1 MSEKYLPL
9 FRKYR
14 PQSFKDVVG
23 QESLVKAL
31 SNAIELNRIANAYL
45 FAGPRG
51 TGKTSSA
58 RIFAKSLNCVN
69 GPTLEPC
76 QNCPSCLDITNA
88 SGLDVIEIDA
98 ATNRGID
105 DAKDLIAQTQ
115 YAPMNG
121 KYKIFIIDEVHML
134 SNEAFNALLKTF
146 EEPPAN
152 VIFILAT
159 TEPHKVI
166 ETIVS
171 RCQRFDLRR
180 ITTDDITKRLREISD
195 IENIKITDDALYTI
209 AKNVSGGLR
218 DSLALLDQVSI
229 LGAREEIT
237 KADIE
242 NLLGK
247 VTFDVSFDFLNKI
260 VAKNVEAVLSSLDEI
275 YNKGLEPKNFCENF
289 IEFLRNLI
297 FALKSTDDKHTL
309 KFTNFNQDDINKIK
323 SQNFDS
329 ARIFSYLEKVIE
341 YYKEIRFTTN
351 PYLWCELMVINLCK
365 DNTAPVSGTLYQQ
378 NITAAPSNV
387 IPNPDLSSAI
397 KKPTDLI
404 RKSSEQ
410 PTNIKNPGLANISN
424 YQSNLQPVNMPQ
436 TGQNTVPTSTQAP
449 NTNAYG
455 IVENA
460 TSFVREALSDVNIP
474 EEQVIKDSPDD
485 GGPENSREYKEAMY
499 ENTDTKAS
507 LVKQSTENPDS
518 ASINKNAETKSQ
530 NTEDISGD
538 ISTNTAHRE
547 TARVNTPAQAP
558 TAQIAKAPEQTQAPQ
573 PSGNASSANIIDPI
587 QAWAS
592 VLNSIQS
599 IPAKFFYSGVGKLV
613 SVENNKVT
621 LGFVNNNA
629 INQAKS
635 ESKFKHLTKAVTE
648 TLGPDFT
655 TEFILITN
663 DVKVLDAKLTAK
675 IQDNKPKPSYNQQ
688 PQSEPQDTY
697 SYNAFPEDNLLPHTA
712 NEQTPAYPKQTTP
725 EKIKAPAPE
734 NKNNTTNNNG
744 NKIAA
749 ASYGQKTK
757 EMLEAFNGRV
767 IE

>member
-1 MSEKYLPL
+1 MTEKYLPL

-51 TGKTSSA
+51 TGKTSCA
-58 RIFAKSLNCVN
+58 RIFAKSLNCIN

-76 QNCPSCLDITNA
+76 QKCPSCLDITNA

-105 DAKDLIAQTQ
+105 DAKELIAQTQ

-180 ITTDDITKRLREISD
+180 ITTDDIVKRLREISD
-195 IENIKITDDALYTI
+195 IEKIKITDDALHTI

-237 KADIE
+237 KEDIE
-242 NLLGK
+242 SLLGK
-247 VTFDVSFDFLNKI
+247 VTFDVAFDFLNKI
-260 VAKNVEAVLSSLDEI
+260 LSKNIENALSSLDKI

-297 FALKSTDDKHTL
+297 FTLKSSATDSIL
-309 KFTNFNQDDINKIK
+309 RFTNFNQGDIDKIK
-323 SQNFDS
+323 SANFNT
-329 ARIFSYLEKVIE
+329 AQIFRILEKVIE

-351 PYLWCELMVINLCK
+351 PYLWAELMVINLCK
-365 DNTAPVSGTLYQQ
+365 DEVFVAQNAEIAAAPAISAASFAINRTELSKQAETLKEQENNFNTGTSAQKPAITAESKPAFNTEPQNAGGSIVKETLKEVDIPENIPVKESADDEVQNLSEYKETLYQ
-378 NITAAPSNV
+378 NKPKEPENSFSVEVLDASLAAEENKTAKEPAYAAEP
-387 IPNPDLSSAI
+387 I
-397 KKPTDLI
+397 KMPEEEPVMPEVPTSI
-404 RKSSEQ
+404 
-410 PTNIKNPGLANISN
+410 
-424 YQSNLQPVNMPQ
+424 MPQ
-436 TGQNTVPTSTQAP
+436 TG
-449 NTNAYG
+449 
-455 IVENA
+455 
-460 TSFVREALSDVNIP
+460 D
-474 EEQVIKDSPDD
+474 
-485 GGPENSREYKEAMY
+485 
-499 ENTDTKAS
+499 
-507 LVKQSTENPDS
+507 
-518 ASINKNAETKSQ
+518 
-530 NTEDISGD
+530 
-538 ISTNTAHRE
+538 
-547 TARVNTPAQAP
+547 
-558 TAQIAKAPEQTQAPQ
+558 
-573 PSGNASSANIIDPI
+573 IDPI
-587 QAWAS
+587 AAWAN
-592 VLNSIQS
+592 VLNVIES

-613 SVENNKVT
+613 GIENKKIT
-621 LGFVNNNA
+621 LGFVNENA

-635 ESKFKHLTKAVTE
+635 ESKFKHLSKAVQN
-648 TLGPDFT
+648 TLGEDYST
-655 TEFILITN
+655 DFILITKDTKII
-663 DVKVLDAKLTAK
+663 DVKLTAK
-675 IQDNKPKPSYNQQ
+675 IQDKPKPSYAREQQ
-688 PQSEPQDTY
+688 NSSPDSFNGYQKSQ
-697 SYNAFPEDNLLPHTA
+697 NAASAQNEGSKNSLEDA
-712 NEQTPAYPKQTTP
+712 NTEFSTGVTP
-725 EKIKAPAPE
+725 EIASFTVIEDSASGEAPLMPE
-734 NKNNTTNNNG
+734 VPTEEKKDGLAKKNILAN
-744 NKIAA
+744 
-749 ASYGQKTK
+749 YGQKTK
-757 EMLEAFNGRV
+757 EMLEAFNGEV
-767 IE
+767 ID

>member
-51 TGKTSSA
+51 TGKTSCA

-76 QNCPSCLDITNA
+76 QKCPSCLDITNA

-105 DAKDLIAQTQ
+105 DAKELIAQTQ

-180 ITTDDITKRLREISD
+180 ITTEDITKRLREISD
-195 IENIKITDDALYTI
+195 IENIKITNDALFTI

-237 KADIE
+237 KEDIE
-242 NLLGK
+242 SLLGK
-247 VTFDVSFDFLNKI
+247 MTFDVAFNFLNKI
-260 VAKNVEAVLSSLDEI
+260 ISKDVQDAIFSLNEV

-289 IEFLRNLI
+289 IEFLRNLV
-297 FALKSTDDKHTL
+297 FAMSSVDDKNTL
-309 KFTNFNQDDINKIK
+309 KFTNFNSNDIEKIK
-323 SQNFDS
+323 AAGFDK
-329 ARIFSYLEKVIE
+329 ALIFNILEKVIE

-351 PYLWCELMVINLCK
+351 PYLWAELMVINLCK
-365 DNTAPVSGTLYQQ
+365 
-378 NITAAPSNV
+378 
-387 IPNPDLSSAI
+387 
-397 KKPTDLI
+397 
-404 RKSSEQ
+404 
-410 PTNIKNPGLANISN
+410 
-424 YQSNLQPVNMPQ
+424 
-436 TGQNTVPTSTQAP
+436 
-449 NTNAYG
+449 
-455 IVENA
+455 ENA
-460 TSFVREALSDVNIP
+460 HIAMPAQRSVVTNVRTESVSAAGVSVQSETHKLQSVNS
-474 EEQVIKDSPDD
+474 E
-485 GGPENSREYKEAMY
+485 PENSIVKDVLKEIEIPEMPNVPTEPVVSEVNQQAEFEIVDTSPQEIKMPDVPTVEPNFA
-499 ENTDTKAS
+499 ENAVNKTSLNSNAGLDPAS
-507 LVKQSTENPDS
+507 
-518 ASINKNAETKSQ
+518 
-530 NTEDISGD
+530 
-538 ISTNTAHRE
+538 
-547 TARVNTPAQAP
+547 
-558 TAQIAKAPEQTQAPQ
+558 
-573 PSGNASSANIIDPI
+573 
-587 QAWAS
+587 AWAN
-592 VLNSIQS
+592 VLNAVESV
-599 IPAKFFYSGVGKLV
+599 PAKFFYSGVGKLV
-613 SVENNKVT
+613 SVENKKVT
-621 LGFVNNNA
+621 LGFVNENA

-635 ESKFKHLTKAVTE
+635 ESKFKHLSKALKDV
-648 TLGPDFT
+648 LGEDYT
-655 TEFILITN
+655 AEFILITEN
-663 DVKVLDAKLTAK
+663 VKVMDVKLNAK
-675 IQDNKPKPSYNQQ
+675 IQTPQKPNYVKELPGEENFEPVKNQVQSVPKLESPTEEKP
-688 PQSEPQDTY
+688 
-697 SYNAFPEDNLLPHTA
+697 A
-712 NEQTPAYPKQTTP
+712 
-725 EKIKAPAPE
+725 E
-734 NKNNTTNNNG
+734 NKEADSSVN
-744 NKIAA
+744 
-749 ASYGQKTK
+749 YGRKTK

-767 IE
+767 LD

>member
-1 MSEKYLPL
+1 MTEKYLPL

-51 TGKTSSA
+51 TGKTSCA
-58 RIFAKSLNCVN
+58 RIFAKSLNCIN

-76 QNCPSCLDITNA
+76 QKCPSCLDITNA

-105 DAKDLIAQTQ
+105 DAKELIAQTQ

-180 ITTDDITKRLREISD
+180 ITTDDIVKRLREISD
-195 IENIKITDDALYTI
+195 IEKIKITDDALHTI

-237 KADIE
+237 KEDIE
-242 NLLGK
+242 SLLGK
-247 VTFDVSFDFLNKI
+247 VTFDVAFDFLNKI
-260 VAKNVEAVLSSLDEI
+260 LSKNIENALSSLDKI

-297 FALKSTDDKHTL
+297 FTLKSSATDSIL
-309 KFTNFNQDDINKIK
+309 RFTNFNQGDIDKIK
-323 SQNFDS
+323 SANFNT
-329 ARIFSYLEKVIE
+329 AQIFRILEKVIE

-351 PYLWCELMVINLCK
+351 PYLWAELMVINLCK
-365 DNTAPVSGTLYQQ
+365 DEVFVAQNAEIAAAPAISAASFAINRTELSKQAETLKEQENNFNTGTSAQKPAITAESKPAFNTEPQNAGGSIVKETLKEVDIPENIPVKESADDEVQNLSEYKETLYQ
-378 NITAAPSNV
+378 NKPKEPENSFSVEVLDASLAAEENKTAKEPAYAAEP
-387 IPNPDLSSAI
+387 I
-397 KKPTDLI
+397 KMPEEEPVMPEVPTSI
-404 RKSSEQ
+404 
-410 PTNIKNPGLANISN
+410 
-424 YQSNLQPVNMPQ
+424 MPQ
-436 TGQNTVPTSTQAP
+436 TG
-449 NTNAYG
+449 
-455 IVENA
+455 
-460 TSFVREALSDVNIP
+460 D
-474 EEQVIKDSPDD
+474 
-485 GGPENSREYKEAMY
+485 
-499 ENTDTKAS
+499 
-507 LVKQSTENPDS
+507 
-518 ASINKNAETKSQ
+518 
-530 NTEDISGD
+530 
-538 ISTNTAHRE
+538 
-547 TARVNTPAQAP
+547 
-558 TAQIAKAPEQTQAPQ
+558 
-573 PSGNASSANIIDPI
+573 IDPI
-587 QAWAS
+587 AAWAN
-592 VLNSIQS
+592 VLNVIES

-613 SVENNKVT
+613 GIENKKIT
-621 LGFVNNNA
+621 LGFVNENA

-635 ESKFKHLTKAVTE
+635 ESKFKHLSKAVQN
-648 TLGPDFT
+648 TLGEDYST
-655 TEFILITN
+655 DFILITKDTKII
-663 DVKVLDAKLTAK
+663 DVKLTAK
-675 IQDNKPKPSYNQQ
+675 IQDKPKPSYAREQQ
-688 PQSEPQDTY
+688 NSNPHSFNGYQKSQ
-697 SYNAFPEDNLLPHTA
+697 NAASAQNEGSKNSLEDA
-712 NEQTPAYPKQTTP
+712 NTEFSTGVTP
-725 EKIKAPAPE
+725 EIASFTVIEDSASGEAPVMPE
-734 NKNNTTNNNG
+734 VPTEEKKDGHAKKNILAN
-744 NKIAA
+744 
-749 ASYGQKTK
+749 YGQKTR
-757 EMLEAFNGRV
+757 EMLEAFNGKV
-767 IE
+767 ID

>member
-23 QESLVKAL
+23 QESLTKAL
-31 SNAIELNRIANAYL
+31 SNAIELNKIANAYL

-51 TGKTSSA
+51 TGKTSTA

-76 QNCPSCLDITNA
+76 QTCPSCLDITNA

-105 DAKDLIAQTQ
+105 DAKELIAQAQ

-146 EEPPAN
+146 EEPPQN

-195 IENIKITDDALYTI
+195 LENIKITDDALYTI

-229 LGAREEIT
+229 LGAKEEIT
-237 KADIE
+237 KEVIE

-247 VTFDVSFDFLNKI
+247 MTFDVSIKFLEKI
-260 VAKNVEAVLSSLDEI
+260 LSKNANEAVSYIDEI

-297 FALKSTDDKHTL
+297 FTLSSDDDKNSL
-309 KFTNFNQDDINKIK
+309 KFTNFNACDIEKIK
-323 SQNFDS
+323 SLNLDS
-329 ARIFSYLEKVIE
+329 VQVFRILNKVIE

-351 PYLWCELMVINLCK
+351 PYLWAELMIINLCK
-365 DNTAPVSGTLYQQ
+365 MDEAQVQAAPQVSSIKNVQ
-378 NITAAPSNV
+378 NIQTVQNAVPLKPQKQEEKPQMPSAKQQEV
-387 IPNPDLSSAI
+387 QVEAKEPVQSVVKETLKEIDIPENEII
-397 KKPTDLI
+397 K
-404 RKSSEQ
+404 EQ
-410 PTNIKNPGLANISN
+410 PKNN
-424 YQSNLQPVNMPQ
+424 
-436 TGQNTVPTSTQAP
+436 
-449 NTNAYG
+449 
-455 IVENA
+455 E
-460 TSFVREALSDVNIP
+460 P
-474 EEQVIKDSPDD
+474 EHLM
-485 GGPENSREYKEAMY
+485 EYKENLY
-499 ENTDTKAS
+499 EEKPVSCKTEMQASVEMPDLPKVPGVDDVSSVQNVPNTDAAVETS
-507 LVKQSTENPDS
+507 KQ
-518 ASINKNAETKSQ
+518 Q
-530 NTEDISGD
+530 
-538 ISTNTAHRE
+538 
-547 TARVNTPAQAP
+547 VQ
-558 TAQIAKAPEQTQAPQ
+558 
-573 PSGNASSANIIDPI
+573 SGNDSGETNPAE
-587 QAWAS
+587 AWAS
-592 VLNSIQS
+592 VLNVIES
-599 IPAKFFYSGVGKLV
+599 IPAKFFFSGVGKLV
-613 SVENNKVT
+613 GIKDKRVI
-621 LGFVNNNA
+621 LGFVNENV

-635 ESKFKHLTKAVTE
+635 ESKFKHLDKAIKSA
-648 TLGPDFT
+648 LGADYSS
-655 TEFILITN
+655 EFILMTPDIKPI
-663 DVKVLDAKLTAK
+663 DVKLKAK
-675 IQDNKPKPSYNQQ
+675 IQSPQPVRSYQSTPSVSKPAVSSTVDSVASK
-688 PQSEPQDTY
+688 
-697 SYNAFPEDNLLPHTA
+697 EDLEKEFLMDMAP
-712 NEQTPAYPKQTTP
+712 PKAENIQENNIMQEST
-725 EKIKAPAPE
+725 KAPSDAE
-734 NKNNTTNNNG
+734 SKTVSNTH
-744 NKIAA
+744 
-749 ASYGQKTK
+749 YGKKTQ
-757 EMLEAFNGRV
+757 EMLEAFNGKV

>member
-51 TGKTSSA
+51 TGKTSCA
-58 RIFAKSLNCVN
+58 RIFAKSLNCTN

-76 QNCPSCLDITNA
+76 QKCPSCLDITNA

-146 EEPPAN
+146 EEPPNN

-229 LGAREEIT
+229 LGARETISKE
-237 KADIE
+237 DIE

-247 VTFDVSFDFLNKI
+247 VTFDVAFDFLNKI
-260 VAKNVEAVLSSLDEI
+260 LLNDVTTALSALDEI

-297 FALKSTDDKHTL
+297 FALKSDDVSSTL
-309 KFTNFNQDDINKIK
+309 KFTNFNQGDIEKIN
-323 SQNFDS
+323 SEFINTENFDTG
-329 ARIFSYLEKVIE
+329 RIFRILEKVIE
-341 YYKEIRFTTN
+341 YYKEIRFATN
-351 PYLWCELMVINLCK
+351 PYLWAELMVINLCK
-365 DNTAPVSGTLYQQ
+365 TDTVSQ
-378 NITAAPSNV
+378 V
-387 IPNPDLSSAI
+387 IPVQETVMQNVSVSAI
-397 KKPTDLI
+397 APTV
-404 RKSSEQ
+404 SQTVSH
-410 PTNIKNPGLANISN
+410 TV
-424 YQSNLQPVNMPQ
+424 LQNSAQ
-436 TGQNTVPTSTQAP
+436 Q
-449 NTNAYG
+449 
-455 IVENA
+455 
-460 TSFVREALSDVNIP
+460 
-474 EEQVIKDSPDD
+474 IKDSSIILPAESIVKETLKEIEIPVQNMQALPNKQEEKEKEQ
-485 GGPENSREYKEAMY
+485 GPQNSREYKEELY
-499 ENTDTKAS
+499 EKAEAKES
-507 LVKQSTENPDS
+507 EIKMPAVQTSGMSAPVHSAAPKTPNQASSS
-518 ASINKNAETKSQ
+518 ASDVSDPAAAW
-530 NTEDISGD
+530 
-538 ISTNTAHRE
+538 TN
-547 TARVNTPAQAP
+547 
-558 TAQIAKAPEQTQAPQ
+558 
-573 PSGNASSANIIDPI
+573 
-587 QAWAS
+587 
-592 VLNSIQS
+592 VLNVIES

-613 SVENNKVT
+613 GVQNNKIT
-621 LGFVNNNA
+621 LGFVNENA

-635 ESKFKHLTKAVTE
+635 ESKFKHLTKAINTV
-648 TLGPDFT
+648 LGENWVA
-655 TEFILITN
+655 EFILITENIQTLDVKLKPQAPARPNYPQAQN
-663 DVKVLDAKLTAK
+663 DVQNNVSKPEFEHMPKKKQEDVPVKPQVMENEVPMPNVNTDFEASDA
-675 IQDNKPKPSYNQQ
+675 
-688 PQSEPQDTY
+688 
-697 SYNAFPEDNLLPHTA
+697 
-712 NEQTPAYPKQTTP
+712 
-725 EKIKAPAPE
+725 EKTSAM
-734 NKNNTTNNNG
+734 NN
-744 NKIAA
+744 
-749 ASYGQKTK
+749 YGRKTK
-757 EMLEAFNGRV
+757 EMLREFNGRV
-767 IE
+767 ID

>member
-76 QNCPSCLDITNA
+76 QKCPSCLDITNA

-237 KADIE
+237 KEDIE

-247 VTFDVSFDFLNKI
+247 ITFDVSFAFLNKI
-260 VAKNVEAVLSSLDEI
+260 MSKNVEAALSSLDEI

-297 FALKSTDDKHTL
+297 FALKSTDDNHTL

-323 SQNFDS
+323 AQNFDS
-329 ARIFSYLEKVIE
+329 ARVFAALEKIIE

-365 DNTAPVSGTLYQQ
+365 DETIQVSGISYPQ
-378 NITAAPSNV
+378 NAAVTPSNV
-387 IPNPDLSSAI
+387 IKSPDSSDVMGKSIDFMKKSAEQLKNIQNSNPAAFSQQAAQNIVSAGV
-397 KKPTDLI
+397 K
-404 RKSSEQ
+404 
-410 PTNIKNPGLANISN
+410 
-424 YQSNLQPVNMPQ
+424 
-436 TGQNTVPTSTQAP
+436 AP
-449 NTNAYG
+449 NANAYG
-455 IVENA
+455 TVENS
-460 TSFVREALSDVNIP
+460 TSFVREALSDVTIP
-474 EEQVIKDSPDD
+474 EGQIIKEAPDD

-499 ENTDTKAS
+499 ENTDA
-507 LVKQSTENPDS
+507 QSPAVN
-518 ASINKNAETKSQ
+518 Q
-530 NTEDISGD
+530 NTINQAPVSISEGIEAENQTTADISDNTNAD
-538 ISTNTAHRE
+538 IVQPQVANTNTPPK
-547 TARVNTPAQAP
+547 TPATQ
-558 TAQIAKAPEQTQAPQ
+558 TAKVAEQTQTPQ
-573 PSGNASSANIIDPI
+573 PSGNTPSASVADPI

-613 SVENNKVT
+613 GIENNKVT

-629 INQAKS
+629 LNQAKS
-635 ESKFKHLTKAVTE
+635 ESKFKHLTKAVTD
-648 TLGPDFT
+648 TLGADYT

-663 DVKVLDAKLTAK
+663 DVKVLDVKLTAK
-675 IQDNKPKPSYNQQ
+675 IQDNKPKPSYNLK
-688 PQSEPQDTY
+688 PPSEPQNY
-697 SYNAFPEDNLLPHTA
+697 SAQEKPDLTPQTTEHTA
-712 NEQTPAYPKQTTP
+712 PLYPKQ
-725 EKIKAPAPE
+725 APSGDMQPTSPKTKNE
-734 NKNNTTNNNG
+734 VSDKNNE
-744 NKIAA
+744 NKIAR

>member
-51 TGKTSSA
+51 TGKTSCA
-58 RIFAKSLNCVN
+58 RIFAKSLNCME

-76 QNCPSCLDITNA
+76 QKCPSCLDITNA

-105 DAKDLIAQTQ
+105 DAKELIAQTQ

-146 EEPPAN
+146 EEPPQN

-180 ITTDDITKRLREISD
+180 ITTDDIVKRLREISD
-195 IENIKITDDALYTI
+195 IENIKITDDALFTI

-237 KADIE
+237 KEDIE
-242 NLLGK
+242 SLLGK
-247 VTFDVSFDFLNKI
+247 VTFDVAFNFLNKI
-260 VAKNVEAVLSSLDEI
+260 VAKNVQEALFSLDEI

-289 IEFLRNLI
+289 IEFLRNLV
-297 FALKSTDDKHTL
+297 FALSSADDKNTL
-309 KFTNFNQDDINKIK
+309 KFTNFNTNDIEKIK
-323 SQNFDS
+323 AANFDK
-329 ARIFSYLEKVIE
+329 ALIFNILDKVIE

-351 PYLWCELMVINLCK
+351 PYLWAELLVINLCK
-365 DNTAPVSGTLYQQ
+365 VETVSLSVVQEAAKPAPAVQQ
-378 NITAAPSNV
+378 P
-387 IPNPDLSSAI
+387 
-397 KKPTDLI
+397 KPVKPVPAFAKAEPE
-404 RKSSEQ
+404 KSVVRDV
-410 PTNIKNPGLANISN
+410 
-424 YQSNLQPVNMPQ
+424 LQE
-436 TGQNTVPTSTQAP
+436 
-449 NTNAYG
+449 
-455 IVENA
+455 IE
-460 TSFVREALSDVNIP
+460 IP
-474 EEQVIKDSPDD
+474 EV
-485 GGPENSREYKEAMY
+485 
-499 ENTDTKAS
+499 
-507 LVKQSTENPDS
+507 
-518 ASINKNAETKSQ
+518 AETLAKPDVLQAKEEKPVMPDVPAMPEVPAEPEVPAVSETVVEPQMPEVPETFEVSDKQDMFEESTVFPETETSSVKS
-530 NTEDISGD
+530 
-538 ISTNTAHRE
+538 A
-547 TARVNTPAQAP
+547 VNTGLDPV
-558 TAQIAKAPEQTQAPQ
+558 TAWT
-573 PSGNASSANIIDPI
+573 N
-587 QAWAS
+587 
-592 VLNSIQS
+592 VLNAIES

-613 SVENNKVT
+613 DIANKSVT
-621 LGFVNNNA
+621 LGFVNENA

-635 ESKFKHLTKAVTE
+635 ESKFKHLLKALKEV
-648 TLGPDFT
+648 LGEDYT
-655 TEFILITN
+655 AEFILITEN
-663 DVKVLDAKLTAK
+663 VKVMDVKLNAK
-675 IQDNKPKPSYNQQ
+675 IQTPQKPNYVKELPEADVAVPSKNI
-688 PQSEPQDTY
+688 E
-697 SYNAFPEDNLLPHTA
+697 N
-712 NEQTPAYPKQTTP
+712 
-725 EKIKAPAPE
+725 PAPMPEVPIEKSATE
-734 NKNNTTNNNG
+734 NKE
-744 NKIAA
+744 NKDANA
-749 ASYGQKTK
+749 VNANYGRKTK

-767 IE
+767 VD